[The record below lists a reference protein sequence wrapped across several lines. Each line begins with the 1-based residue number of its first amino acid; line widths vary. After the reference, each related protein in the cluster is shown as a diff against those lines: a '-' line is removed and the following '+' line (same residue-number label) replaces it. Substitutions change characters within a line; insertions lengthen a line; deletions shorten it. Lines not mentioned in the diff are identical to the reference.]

1 MSISNSPAPNSLS
14 TLLANAYRTHGTV
27 SVPTELDPADVDAAY
42 AIQGQVLAAIGST
55 AGGWK
60 IGAKSTDGPIQ
71 GSPLPM
77 VGVHRGGVVLNR
89 KQFPILGLEL
99 EIAFSFGRDFTAA
112 DAAISDSEIMASLQS
127 MRTSI
132 EIVSSR
138 LADWPK
144 NPPLTQLADLQNHG
158 ALIVGEAIDYR
169 AGFSFLHPTLRLSLG
184 DTVLFDGSG
193 NNPAGDPRRLLP
205 WLVRHCLSR
214 GLSLPASSI
223 MTTGSFAGIHFPS
236 QAAVVTGEIEGLPT
250 LQFTLE

>member
-1 MSISNSPAPNSLS
+1 MSISNSPAPTALS
-14 TLLANAYRTHGTV
+14 DLLANAYRTCDTV
-27 SVPTELDPADVDAAY
+27 SVPSELDPVGAEAAF
-42 AIQGQVLAAIGST
+42 AVQREVLAAIGSI

-60 IGAKSTDGPIQ
+60 IGAKSADGPIQ
-71 GSPLPM
+71 GSLLPL
-77 VGVHRGGVVLNR
+77 VGIYHGNVVLNR

-112 DAAISDSEIMASLQS
+112 DAAISDSEIMASIQT

-138 LADWPK
+138 LIDWPK

-158 ALIVGEAIDYR
+158 ALIVGETVDYR
-169 AGFSFLHPTLRLSLG
+169 TEFPFLHPTLRLSLG

-205 WLVRHCLSR
+205 WLVRHCISE
-214 GLSLPASSI
+214 GMPLPVSSI
-223 MTTGSFAGIHFPS
+223 VTTGSFAGIHFPE
-236 QAAVVTGEIEGLPT
+236 QAGMVTAEIEGLPP
-250 LQFTLE
+250 LRFILE